1 MPKSQTSLSGE
12 QAPKGMHF
20 EISPDGQSS
29 RLVRDKKESPNV
41 KIGRTTFGKKPG
53 ETKKEATKRIL
64 SGKGSQSIAGKGR
77 VVFRDEPVAKGQ
89 FKGQNI
95 GTLGHLTE
103 EQAKD
108 PTVSQIKRAEEF
120 EKDPSAFKFKE
131 TGELAEAPTPLGG
144 KVEAPAED
152 ITPTPATE
160 AQVTDTIVSDIDQ
173 AKDAQIAPL
182 ATTADPVTV
191 DKFQGVD
198 ALTLLE
204 GIKSGELRADSKD
217 ATWRAMY
224 RDGFA
229 TPEMVEAHNLFL
241 QEQGVDNAATGFRTQ
256 ITDFLPDGTPIDRKP
271 EPANPLDDFLASGTF
286 SQLTPAAVTNALVTK
301 TITPTQA
308 LGAYNDVYNT
318 QVEATKENLALM
330 QNTINSIVR
339 QGAQFTQ
346 ESEQR
351 LHNSMMN
358 TFQTLDD
365 TEEMFN
371 EIEASLI
378 TAKQATFKADEE
390 RTTLERNIAIQQL
403 QEQQK
408 QSTLNFNSAMR
419 DQMVTNQ
426 QNRIINET
434 WAGVVGGFGT
444 AMNDRLSTAMQS
456 GVNALNQLR
465 RQNNLDNE
473 KFGNDFREIGD
484 KYLSDM
490 NILTAEKDQSI
501 ASIKGLYA
509 DKVAEVWADKATT
522 RDEKMQQTIALEK
535 DQNGVIND
543 MSLAMA
549 NEINKANMDLAK
561 TYSSI
566 KMQQIKDQ
574 QARLSKTNAEKELD
588 QAKAFAQSRL
598 AAGQNPQVIFD
609 EMSQRFGKSTM
620 NLIEPSLATGF
631 TETIEVPQKFLSEDD
646 AIEGIVNPDYTSYV
660 SEFGVPEPTIGGPGT
675 RPEGTQ
681 VPAFITAEP
690 VDKTLQ
696 RQDIKTEEE
705 AIALV
710 SIFDDEDDIL
720 ESKSSP
726 EVKARA
732 IELLNQQ

>member
-1 MPKSQTSLSGE
+1 
-12 QAPKGMHF
+12 
-20 EISPDGQSS
+20 
-29 RLVRDKKESPNV
+29 
-41 KIGRTTFGKKPG
+41 
-53 ETKKEATKRIL
+53 
-64 SGKGSQSIAGKGR
+64 
-77 VVFRDEPVAKGQ
+77 
-89 FKGQNI
+89 
-95 GTLGHLTE
+95 
-103 EQAKD
+103 
-108 PTVSQIKRAEEF
+108 
-120 EKDPSAFKFKE
+120 
-131 TGELAEAPTPLGG
+131 
-144 KVEAPAED
+144 
-152 ITPTPATE
+152 
-160 AQVTDTIVSDIDQ
+160 
-173 AKDAQIAPL
+173 
-182 ATTADPVTV
+182 
-191 DKFQGVD
+191 
-198 ALTLLE
+198 
-204 GIKSGELRADSKD
+204 
-217 ATWRAMY
+217 
-224 RDGFA
+224 
-229 TPEMVEAHNLFL
+229 
-241 QEQGVDNAATGFRTQ
+241 
-256 ITDFLPDGTPIDRKP
+256 
-271 EPANPLDDFLASGTF
+271 
-286 SQLTPAAVTNALVTK
+286 
-301 TITPTQA
+301 
-308 LGAYNDVYNT
+308 
-318 QVEATKENLALM
+318 
-330 QNTINSIVR
+330 
-339 QGAQFTQ
+339 
-346 ESEQR
+346 
-351 LHNSMMN
+351 
-358 TFQTLDD
+358 
-365 TEEMFN
+365 
-371 EIEASLI
+371 
-378 TAKQATFKADEE
+378 
-390 RTTLERNIAIQQL
+390 
-403 QEQQK
+403 
-408 QSTLNFNSAMR
+408 
-419 DQMVTNQ
+419 
-426 QNRIINET
+426 
-434 WAGVVGGFGT
+434 
-444 AMNDRLSTAMQS
+444 MNDRLSTAMQS